1 VRLEAQAD
9 QCGLELLDL
18 IPGGLKFA
26 VVIVRSAAADLAER
40 GQGGLAGIG
49 EGMQVPLRGGNLGVA
64 ESLLHH
70 LEVRAAGEQP

>member
-26 VVIVRSAAADLAER
+26 VVIVRGAAADLAER

-49 EGMQVPLRGGNLGVA
+49 EGVQVPLRGGNLRV
-64 ESLLHH
+64 
-70 LEVRAAGEQP
+70 P